1 MEEQPIK
8 IHRWLYPLSWIYGLI
23 VEIRNKCFDW
33 GILSSH
39 TFNIP
44 VIGVGNLAVG
54 GTGKTP
60 HIEYLI
66 RLLLPYYKIAM
77 LSRGYRRQT
86 SGYVRA
92 TDSSTASAIGDEP
105 YQIFSK
111 FPNITVA
118 VDEERA
124 HGIKKLE
131 EIAEPKIEVVLLDD
145 AFQHRYVKPGLNIL
159 LTDYHRLFC
168 DDVLLP
174 AGRLREPIVGK
185 ERAHIVIVTKCPDTI
200 KPIDF
205 NIIAKRLKL
214 YPYQRLYF
222 STLKYGNPYPLFPE
236 CVQNNGAMVHTT
248 LNWKEMEVLLVA
260 GIAHPSLLANDLLR
274 KVKRVEV
281 MPFADHHFFTSNDI
295 QTIAARFGSMKDK
308 KRIVVTTE
316 KDAARLEENS
326 ELLKELKPYIYVL
339 PVEVKILQDRQED
352 FNKDILNYVRTS
364 TRNGCVS

>member
-131 EIAEPKIEVVLLDD
+131 ESLEQDE
-145 AFQHRYVKPGLNIL
+145 
-159 LTDYHRLFC
+159 
-168 DDVLLP
+168 
-174 AGRLREPIVGK
+174 E
-185 ERAHIVIVTKCPDTI
+185 
-200 KPIDF
+200 
-205 NIIAKRLKL
+205 
-214 YPYQRLYF
+214 
-222 STLKYGNPYPLFPE
+222 
-236 CVQNNGAMVHTT
+236 
-248 LNWKEMEVLLVA
+248 EME
-260 GIAHPSLLANDLLR
+260 
-274 KVKRVEV
+274 
-281 MPFADHHFFTSNDI
+281 
-295 QTIAARFGSMKDK
+295 
-308 KRIVVTTE
+308 
-316 KDAARLEENS
+316 
-326 ELLKELKPYIYVL
+326 
-339 PVEVKILQDRQED
+339 
-352 FNKDILNYVRTS
+352 
-364 TRNGCVS
+364 